1 MEMGADVMTQDEA
14 GNTALAIANE
24 RCVSLSFMDGQSFCL
39 MIYKSYTKNNQVRAR
54 CWLLSADY

>member
-24 RCVSLSFMDGQSFCL
+24 RYVSLSFMDGQSSCL
-39 MIYKSYTKNNQVRAR
+39 LIYKCYTNRIK
-54 CWLLSADY
+54 